1 MRFQRLIDP
10 IPGDKDI
17 VWTRFI
23 VVSILSFGICLILAI
38 LLFFFKEDT

>member
-1 MRFQRLIDP
+1 MRLQRLLDP

-23 VVSILSFGICLILAI
+23 VVSILSFGICLVLAI
-38 LLFFFKEDT
+38 LLFFYTEDT